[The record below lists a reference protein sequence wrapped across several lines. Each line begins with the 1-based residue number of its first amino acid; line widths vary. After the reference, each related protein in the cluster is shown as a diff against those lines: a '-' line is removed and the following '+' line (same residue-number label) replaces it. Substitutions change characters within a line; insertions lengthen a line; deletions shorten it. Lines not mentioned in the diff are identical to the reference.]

1 MDRKPRLA
9 FWQIWNISFGFLGI
23 QFGFG
28 LQNANL
34 SRIFQTLGAE
44 IDSIAILW
52 IAAPVTGL
60 VIQPII
66 GHLSDRTWGRL
77 GRRRPYFLGGAIL
90 SSAALVL
97 MPNVSALWMAAG
109 LLWILDASINISM
122 EPFRAFVGD
131 MLPSE
136 QRTLGFAMQS
146 FFIGLGSVIASLLP
160 WALATWLGVANE
172 AAPGEIP
179 ATVTYSFY
187 AGGVVFLAA
196 ICWTVFRTREYDP
209 DQVARFAAADHA
221 AGEASDVAAAPPSPE
236 AFFRPAPW
244 WAAAGAVITVL
255 VAYLGFEKEL
265 YILGAGLITFA
276 VLLAVAGVLLQ
287 SGRAHIGF
295 VEVFSDL
302 VRMPDTM
309 KRLAWVQ
316 FFSWFGLFSMF
327 LYTTAAVTSHVYG
340 TSDTTTAAYND
351 GANWV
356 GVLFAAYN
364 GVAALVAFA
373 LPVLARRT
381 SRRFTHIA
389 ALTLGAL
396 GLASFYLIRDPML
409 LLVPMIGVGI
419 AWASILSMPYAILTD
434 SLPASKFGIYMG
446 IFNFFIVLPQIT
458 ASTVYGQL
466 LQHVFA
472 EQAVLVL
479 VTGGLSF
486 GVAALLMLRVRD

>member
-1 MDRKPRLA
+1 
-9 FWQIWNISFGFLGI
+9 
-23 QFGFG
+23 
-28 LQNANL
+28 
-34 SRIFQTLGAE
+34 
-44 IDSIAILW
+44 
-52 IAAPVTGL
+52 
-60 VIQPII
+60 
-66 GHLSDRTWGRL
+66 
-77 GRRRPYFLGGAIL
+77 
-90 SSAALVL
+90 
-97 MPNVSALWMAAG
+97 
-109 LLWILDASINISM
+109 
-122 EPFRAFVGD
+122 
-131 MLPSE
+131 
-136 QRTLGFAMQS
+136 
-146 FFIGLGSVIASLLP
+146 
-160 WALATWLGVANE
+160 
-172 AAPGEIP
+172 
-179 ATVTYSFY
+179 
-187 AGGVVFLAA
+187 
-196 ICWTVFRTREYDP
+196 
-209 DQVARFAAADHA
+209 
-221 AGEASDVAAAPPSPE
+221 
-236 AFFRPAPW
+236 
-244 WAAAGAVITVL
+244 VL

-265 YILGAGLITFA
+265 YILGAGLIAFA
-276 VLLAVAGVLLQ
+276 VLLAAAGVLLQ

-364 GVAALVAFA
+364 GVAALVAFG

-381 SRRFTHIA
+381 SRRITHIG
-389 ALTLGAL
+389 ALVAGAL